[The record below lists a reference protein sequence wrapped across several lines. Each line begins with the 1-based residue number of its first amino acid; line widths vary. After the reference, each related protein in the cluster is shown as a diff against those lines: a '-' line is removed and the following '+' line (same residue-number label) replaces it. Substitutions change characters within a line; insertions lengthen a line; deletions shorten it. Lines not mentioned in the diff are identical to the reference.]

1 MGVVWR
7 ISEARRTSPPVAGDV
22 QDRDGGKLPLQL
34 SRSCYPFL
42 ARIFADGGYAGRLLQ
57 PTINK
62 IHMILKTIHFGRV
75 GPAGWFSSRS

>member
-1 MGVVWR
+1 LLAVRVY
-7 ISEARRTSPPVAGDV
+7 AGDA
-22 QDRDGGKLPLQL
+22 QDRDGGKPPLQL
-34 SRSCYPFL
+34 SRRCYSVD

-62 IHMILKTIHFGRV
+62 IHIILKTIHFCRV